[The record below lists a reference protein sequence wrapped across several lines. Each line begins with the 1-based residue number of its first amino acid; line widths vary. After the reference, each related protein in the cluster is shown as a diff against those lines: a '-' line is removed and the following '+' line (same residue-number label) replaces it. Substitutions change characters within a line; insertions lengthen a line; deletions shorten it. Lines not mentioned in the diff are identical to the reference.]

1 MTVKRIAPPPPAKEK
16 RVKPAKKHK
25 SSTKLRAVV
34 WQSALTNMSQAVVVK
49 NAQREV
55 VFANQAFYD
64 LLKVS
69 ESEVIGRKFETVVTP
84 DDNIQRQLIQLEF
97 KRRKKGIASVY
108 DIERHSASGI
118 QYLRIN
124 ASPMFDEEKKFLGSV
139 SVISDISTEKQALKL
154 KSDADALLKAVY
166 NSADIGMYVTNSEGK
181 FVEVNN
187 AYCKTYGYTREELIG
202 QPFTIV
208 LPPYLREYA
217 QQLHNDY
224 IAEGTDASAGEWQVQ
239 HKNGSIRDIA
249 VTAARLILTDGQ
261 RFKVTTVTDIT
272 DRKLIERQLRYQA
285 NLLQN
290 VSEAIISINRDFKIT
305 SWNKAAETMYGW
317 KENEVVGKDIHQV
330 ITTKYLDGLNDK
342 QALEILQRTGEWSG
356 EVIQQKRDG
365 TEIIVQSSVS
375 LLHDA
380 KGEVIGTVA
389 INRNITEQKKYEQ
402 ERQQLHEQLQQ
413 LQKME
418 AIGTLSGGIAHDFNN
433 ILAAILGNANLI
445 LEKTTDE
452 KLVRYASRIKTAAE
466 RGGALTKQLL
476 GFARKGKFEVAPVDL
491 HQSVKNV
498 IEILEHTIDKR
509 IQMRVEMIGSI
520 QKVLGDK
527 TQLEQVILNLAVNA
541 IDAIAPTL
549 DEKQFGTLTFSLKV
563 EPPEQHHF
571 ASSQSYLHLTIS
583 DSGIGIPKEIQN
595 RIFEPFFTTKE
606 VGKGTGLGLAMVYG
620 IVKNHHGKVYVDSEV
635 GKGTTVHLYLPTVAQ
650 TQSSQSENVVIE
662 KNQKN
667 MVANKK
673 LLIVDDEEMLRE
685 LLIEQLI
692 EAGYGV
698 YEASNGHEA
707 IETLKHLD
715 VKGIRIDA
723 VVLDMNMPKMSGAK
737 AFAEIRTLFPTVP
750 ILIATGFAQ
759 DELVQ
764 KLLES
769 GANGVLSKPYNIEE
783 LLKRL
788 EEILNV

>member
-1 MTVKRIAPPPPAKEK
+1 MC
-16 RVKPAKKHK
+16 
-25 SSTKLRAVV
+25 
-34 WQSALTNMSQAVVVK
+34 
-49 NAQREV
+49 
-55 VFANQAFYD
+55 
-64 LLKVS
+64 
-69 ESEVIGRKFETVVTP
+69 
-84 DDNIQRQLIQLEF
+84 
-97 KRRKKGIASVY
+97 
-108 DIERHSASGI
+108 
-118 QYLRIN
+118 
-124 ASPMFDEEKKFLGSV
+124 
-139 SVISDISTEKQALKL
+139 
-154 KSDADALLKAVY
+154 
-166 NSADIGMYVTNSEGK
+166 VTNSEGK

-208 LPPYLREYA
+208 LPPELREYA

-249 VTAARLILTDGQ
+249 VTAARLILEDGQ

-272 DRKLIERQLRYQA
+272 ERKLIERQLRYQA

-290 VSEAIISINRDFKIT
+290 VSEAIISIDNEFKIT
-305 SWNKAAETMYGW
+305 SWNKGAETMYGW
-317 KENEVVGKDIHQV
+317 KESEVIGKHIHQ
-330 ITTKYLDGLNDK
+330 ITTTKYLEGLNEEK
-342 QALEILQRTGEWSG
+342 AAQILQTTGEWSG
-356 EVIQQKRDG
+356 EVIQQKKDG
-365 TEIIVQSSVS
+365 TELIVQSSVS
-375 LLHDA
+375 LLHNA

-389 INRNITEQKKYEQ
+389 INRDITKQKAL
-402 ERQQLHEQLQQ
+402 ERERAELYDQLQQ

-452 KLVRYASRIKTAAE
+452 KLLRYASRIKAAAE
-466 RGGALTKQLL
+466 RGATLTKQLL

-541 IDAIAPTL
+541 IDAIVPTL
-549 DEKQFGTLTFSLKV
+549 DEKQEGLLHFQLKV
-563 EPPEQHHF
+563 ETADSH
-571 ASSQSYLHLTIS
+571 ATSNSSYLHLSIS
-583 DSGIGIPKEIQN
+583 DTGIGIPKEIQN

-635 GKGTTVHLYLPTVAQ
+635 GKGTTVHLYLPAVIQ
-650 TQSSQSENVVIE
+650 PQVNQIDELPIE
-662 KNQKN
+662 KRQKN
-667 MVANKK
+667 MSTSKK
-673 LLIVDDEEMLRE
+673 ILIVDDEEMLRE
-685 LLIEQLI
+685 LLLEQLI
-692 EAGYGV
+692 SAGYSV
-698 YEASNGHEA
+698 YEAANGLEA
-707 IETLKHLD
+707 IELLKHLEAQGLC
-715 VKGIRIDA
+715 VNA
-723 VVLDMNMPKMSGAK
+723 VVLDMNMPKMNGAK
-737 AFAEIRTLFPTVP
+737 AFAEIRTLFSTVP

>member
-1 MTVKRIAPPPPAKEK
+1 MTSK
-16 RVKPAKKHK
+16 RVTSSPSKEENLSPTKQK
-25 SSTKLRAVV
+25 SSATLQEVV
-34 WQSALTNMSQAVVVK
+34 WRNALTNMSQAVVIN
-49 NAQREV
+49 NAEREI

-64 LLKVS
+64 LVKMS
-69 ESEVIGRKFETVVTP
+69 ESEVIGNKFETIVTP
-84 DDNIQRQLIQLEF
+84 DDNIQKKLIQLEF
-97 KRRKKGIASVY
+97 ERRKQGIASVY
-108 DIERHSASGI
+108 DIERHTASGV
-118 QYLRIN
+118 QHLRIN

-139 SVISDISTEKQALKL
+139 AVISDISTEKKALKL

-166 NSADIGMYVTNSEGK
+166 NSADIGMCVTNSEGK

-249 VTAARLILTDGQ
+249 VTAARLILEDGQ

-272 DRKLIERQLRYQA
+272 ERKFIERQLRYQA

-290 VSEAIISINRDFKIT
+290 VSEAIISIDNEFKIT
-305 SWNKAAETMYGW
+305 SWNKGAETMYGW
-317 KENEVVGKDIHQV
+317 KESEVIGKHIHKF
-330 ITTKYLDGLNDK
+330 ISTKYLNGINDE
-342 QALEILQRTGEWSG
+342 QAAEILQTMGEWSG
-356 EVIQQKRDG
+356 EVIHQKRDG
-365 TEIIVQSSVS
+365 TELIVQSSVS
-375 LLHDA
+375 LLHNA

-389 INRNITEQKKYEQ
+389 INRDITKQKAL
-402 ERQQLHEQLQQ
+402 ERERAELYNQLQQ

-452 KLVRYASRIKTAAE
+452 KLVRYASRIKAAAE
-466 RGGALTKQLL
+466 RGATLTKQLL

-583 DSGIGIPKEIQN
+583 DSGIGIPKEIQHK
-595 RIFEPFFTTKE
+595 IFEPFFTTKE

-620 IVKNHHGKVYVDSEV
+620 IMKNHHGRVYIDSEV

-715 VKGIRIDA
+715 VQGIRIDA

-737 AFAEIRTLFPTVP
+737 AFAEIRNLFPSMP

-759 DELVQ
+759 DEVVQ
-764 KLLES
+764 RLLEC
-769 GANGVLSKPYNIEE
+769 GANGLLSKPYDVEE
-783 LLKRL
+783 LFKKLDEMLK
-788 EEILNV
+788 V

>member
-1 MTVKRIAPPPPAKEK
+1 MTSK
-16 RVKPAKKHK
+16 RVASSPSKEENLSPTKQK
-25 SSTKLRAVV
+25 SSATLQEVV
-34 WQSALTNMSQAVVVK
+34 WRNALTNMSQAVVIK
-49 NAQREV
+49 NAEREI

-64 LLKVS
+64 LVKMS
-69 ESEVIGRKFETVVTP
+69 ESEVIGNKFETIVTP
-84 DDNIQRQLIQLEF
+84 DDNIQKKLIQLEF
-97 KRRKKGIASVY
+97 KRRKQGIASVY
-108 DIERHSASGI
+108 DIERHTASGV
-118 QYLRIN
+118 QHLRIN
-124 ASPMFDEEKKFLGSV
+124 ASPMFDEENNFVGSV
-139 SVISDISTEKQALKL
+139 AVITDTSTEKQALKL

-166 NSADIGMYVTNSEGK
+166 NSADIGMCVTNSEGK

-249 VTAARLILTDGQ
+249 VTAARLILEDGQ

-272 DRKLIERQLRYQA
+272 ERKLIERQLRYQA

-290 VSEAIISINRDFKIT
+290 VSEAIISIDNEFKIT
-305 SWNKAAETMYGW
+305 SWNKGAETMYGW
-317 KENEVVGKDIHQV
+317 KESEVIGKHIHKF
-330 ITTKYLDGLNDK
+330 ISTKYLNGINDE
-342 QALEILQRTGEWSG
+342 QAAEILQTMGEWSG
-356 EVIQQKRDG
+356 EVIHQKRDG
-365 TEIIVQSSVS
+365 TELIVQSSVS
-375 LLHDA
+375 LLYNA

-389 INRNITEQKKYEQ
+389 INRDITKQKAL
-402 ERQQLHEQLQQ
+402 ERERAELYDQLQQ

-433 ILAAILGNANLI
+433 ILAAILGSANLI

-452 KLVRYASRIKTAAE
+452 KLVRYASRIKAAAE
-466 RGGALTKQLL
+466 RGATLTKQLL

-583 DSGIGIPKEIQN
+583 DSGIGIPKEIQHK
-595 RIFEPFFTTKE
+595 IFEPFFTTKE

-620 IVKNHHGKVYVDSEV
+620 IMKNHHGRVYIDSEV

-698 YEASNGHEA
+698 YEASNGLEA
-707 IETLKHLD
+707 IETLKQLEAQG
-715 VKGIRIDA
+715 VRIDA

-737 AFAEIRTLFPTVP
+737 AFAEIRNLFPSMP

-759 DELVQ
+759 DEVVQ

-769 GANGVLSKPYNIEE
+769 GANDVLAKPYNVGDLFKKLDEM
-783 LLKRL
+783 LKA
-788 EEILNV
+788 

>member
-1 MTVKRIAPPPPAKEK
+1 MTVKRVASSPSKEEK
-16 RVKPAKKHK
+16 SKPSIKPKL
-25 SSTKLRAVV
+25 STPQRPF
-34 WQSALTNMSQAVVVK
+34 WQSALTNMSQAVAIK
-49 NAQREV
+49 NAKREI

-64 LLKVS
+64 LVKMS
-69 ESEVIGRKFETVVTP
+69 ESEVIGNKFETIVTP
-84 DDNIQRQLIQLEF
+84 DDNIQKKLIQLEF
-97 KRRKKGIASVY
+97 KRRKQGIASVY
-108 DIERHSASGI
+108 DIERHTASGI

-124 ASPMFDEEKKFLGSV
+124 ASPMFDEENNFVGSV
-139 SVISDISTEKQALKL
+139 AVITDTSTEKKALKL

-166 NSADIGMYVTNSEGK
+166 NSADIGMCVTNSEGK

-217 QQLHNDY
+217 QQLHSDY

-249 VTAARLILTDGQ
+249 VTAARLILEDGQ

-272 DRKLIERQLRYQA
+272 ERKLIERQLRYQA

-290 VSEAIISINRDFKIT
+290 VSEAIISIDNEFKIT
-305 SWNKAAETMYGW
+305 SWNKGAETMYGW
-317 KENEVVGKDIHQV
+317 KESEVIGKHIHKF
-330 ITTKYLDGLNDK
+330 ISTKYLNGINDE
-342 QALEILQRTGEWSG
+342 QAAEIQRTTGEWLG
-356 EVIQQKRDG
+356 EVIQHKKDG
-365 TEIIVQSSVS
+365 TELIVQSSIS

-389 INRNITEQKKYEQ
+389 INRDITKQKALEQ
-402 ERQQLHEQLQQ
+402 ERAELYDQLQQ

-433 ILAAILGNANLI
+433 ILAAILGSANLI

-452 KLVRYASRIKTAAE
+452 KLVRYASRIKAASE
-466 RGGALTKQLL
+466 RGAALTKQLL
-476 GFARKGKFEVAPVDL
+476 GFARKGKIQVAPIDF
-491 HQSVKNV
+491 HQVVKGV
-498 IEILEHTIDKR
+498 IEILEHSIDKR

-520 QKVLGDK
+520 PKVLGDK
-527 TQLEQVILNLAVNA
+527 VQLEQVILNLAVNA
-541 IDAIAPTL
+541 IDAIVPTL

-583 DSGIGIPKEIQN
+583 DSGIGIPKEIQHK
-595 RIFEPFFTTKE
+595 IFEPFFTTKE

-620 IVKNHHGKVYVDSEV
+620 IMKNHHGRVYIDSEV

-715 VKGIRIDA
+715 VQGIRIDG

-737 AFAEIRTLFPTVP
+737 AFAEIRNLFPSMP

-759 DELVQ
+759 DEVVQ
-764 KLLES
+764 RLLES
-769 GANGVLSKPYNIEE
+769 GANGLLSKPYDVEE
-783 LLKRL
+783 LFKKLDEMLK
-788 EEILNV
+788 V

>member
-1 MTVKRIAPPPPAKEK
+1 MTSK
-16 RVKPAKKHK
+16 RVTSSPSKEENLSPTKQK
-25 SSTKLRAVV
+25 SSATLQEVV
-34 WQSALTNMSQAVVVK
+34 WRNALTNMSQAVVIK
-49 NAQREV
+49 NAEREI

-64 LLKVS
+64 LVKMS
-69 ESEVIGRKFETVVTP
+69 ESEVIGNKFETIVTP
-84 DDNIQRQLIQLEF
+84 DDNIQKKLIQLEF
-97 KRRKKGIASVY
+97 EWRKQGIASVY
-108 DIERHSASGI
+108 DIERHTASGI

-124 ASPMFDEEKKFLGSV
+124 ASPMFDEENNFVGSV
-139 SVISDISTEKQALKL
+139 AVITDTSTEKKALKL

-166 NSADIGMYVTNSEGK
+166 NSADIGMCVTNSEGK

-249 VTAARLILTDGQ
+249 VTAARLILEDGQ

-272 DRKLIERQLRYQA
+272 ERKLIERQLRYQA

-290 VSEAIISINRDFKIT
+290 VSEAIISIDNEFKIT
-305 SWNKAAETMYGW
+305 SWNKGAETMYGW
-317 KENEVVGKDIHQV
+317 KESEVIGKHIHKF
-330 ITTKYLDGLNDK
+330 ISTKYLNGINDE
-342 QALEILQRTGEWSG
+342 QAAEILQTMGEWSG
-356 EVIQQKRDG
+356 EVIHQKRDG
-365 TEIIVQSSVS
+365 TELIVQSSVS
-375 LLHDA
+375 LLYNA

-389 INRNITEQKKYEQ
+389 INRDITKQKAL
-402 ERQQLHEQLQQ
+402 ERERAELYDQLQQ
-413 LQKME
+413 IQKME

-433 ILAAILGNANLI
+433 ILAAILGSANLI

-452 KLVRYASRIKTAAE
+452 KLMRYASRIKAAAK
-466 RGGALTKQLL
+466 RGATLTKQLL

-541 IDAIAPTL
+541 IDAIVPTL

-583 DSGIGIPKEIQN
+583 DSGIGIPKEIQHK
-595 RIFEPFFTTKE
+595 IFEPFFTTKE

-620 IVKNHHGKVYVDSEV
+620 IMKNHHGRVYIDSEV

-707 IETLKHLD
+707 IETLKQLEAQG
-715 VKGIRIDA
+715 VRIDG

-737 AFAEIRTLFPTVP
+737 AFAEIRNLFPSMP

-759 DELVQ
+759 DEVVQ
-764 KLLES
+764 RLLES
-769 GANGVLSKPYNIEE
+769 GANGLLSKPYDVEE
-783 LLKRL
+783 LFKKLDEMLK
-788 EEILNV
+788 V

>member
-1 MTVKRIAPPPPAKEK
+1 
-16 RVKPAKKHK
+16 
-25 SSTKLRAVV
+25 
-34 WQSALTNMSQAVVVK
+34 MSQAVVVK

-64 LLKVS
+64 LLKLS
-69 ESEVIGRKFETVVTP
+69 ESEVIGRTFETVITP
-84 DDNIQRQLIQLEF
+84 NDKVQWQLVQLEF

-108 DIERHSASGI
+108 DIERHTASGV
-118 QYLRIN
+118 QHLRIN
-124 ASPMFDEEKKFLGSV
+124 ASPMVDDEKNFLGSV
-139 SVISDISTEKQALKL
+139 AVITDTSTEKHALKL
-154 KSDADALLKAVY
+154 KSEANALLKAVY
-166 NSADIGMYVTNSEGK
+166 NSADIGMCVTNAEGK

-249 VTAARLILTDGQ
+249 VTAARLILEDGQ

-272 DRKLIERQLRYQA
+272 ERKLIERQLRYQA

-290 VSEAIISINRDFKIT
+290 VSEAIISINNEFKIT

-317 KENEVVGKDIHQV
+317 KESEVIGKHIHKF
-330 ITTKYLDGLNDK
+330 ISTKYLNNINEE
-342 QALEILQRTGEWSG
+342 QAAEILKRTGEWSG

-365 TEIIVQSSVS
+365 TELIVQSSVS
-375 LLHDA
+375 LLHNA

-389 INRNITEQKKYEQ
+389 INRDITEQKAIEQ
-402 ERQQLHEQLQQ
+402 ERAELYDQLQQ

-452 KLVRYASRIKTAAE
+452 KLVRYASRIKAASE
-466 RGGALTKQLL
+466 RGAALTKQLL
-476 GFARKGKFEVAPVDL
+476 GFARKGKIQVIPIDL
-491 HQSVKNV
+491 HQVVKGV

-509 IQMRVEMIGSI
+509 IQTRVEVIGNI
-520 QKVLGDK
+520 PKVSGDK
-527 TQLEQVILNLAVNA
+527 VQLEQVILNLAVNA
-541 IDAIAPTL
+541 IDAIMPTL

-563 EPPEQHHF
+563 EPPEQRHF
-571 ASSQSYLHLTIS
+571 ASSQSYLHLAIS
-583 DSGIGIPKEIQN
+583 DSGIGIPKEIQHKV
-595 RIFEPFFTTKE
+595 FEPFFTTKE

-620 IVKNHHGKVYVDSEV
+620 IVKNHHGRVYIDSEI
-635 GKGTTVHLYLPTVAQ
+635 GKGTTVHLYLPTM
-650 TQSSQSENVVIE
+650 TQPKSSQSENATIE

-667 MVANKK
+667 MLANKK
-673 LLIVDDEEMLRE
+673 VLIVDDEEMLRE
-685 LLIEQLI
+685 LLVEQLI

-707 IETLKHLD
+707 IETLKQLEAQGLR
-715 VKGIRIDA
+715 VNVI
-723 VVLDMNMPKMSGAK
+723 VLDMNMPRMSGAK
-737 AFAEIRTLFPTVP
+737 AFAEIRNLFPSMP

-759 DELVQ
+759 DEVVK

-769 GANGVLSKPYNIEE
+769 GANGLLSKPYEVEE
-783 LLKRL
+783 LFKKLD
-788 EEILNV
+788 EILNA

>member
-1 MTVKRIAPPPPAKEK
+1 MTSK
-16 RVKPAKKHK
+16 RVTSSPSKEENLSPTKQK
-25 SSTKLRAVV
+25 SSATLQEVV
-34 WQSALTNMSQAVVVK
+34 WRNALTNMSQAVVIK
-49 NAQREV
+49 NAEREI

-64 LLKVS
+64 LVKMS
-69 ESEVIGRKFETVVTP
+69 ESEVIGNKFETIVTP
-84 DDNIQRQLIQLEF
+84 DDNIQKKLIQLEF
-97 KRRKKGIASVY
+97 KRRKQGIASVY
-108 DIERHSASGI
+108 DIERHTASGI

-124 ASPMFDEEKKFLGSV
+124 ASPMFDEENNFVGSV
-139 SVISDISTEKQALKL
+139 AVITDTSTEKKALKL

-166 NSADIGMYVTNSEGK
+166 NSADIGMCVTNSEGK

-249 VTAARLILTDGQ
+249 VTAARLILEDGQ

-272 DRKLIERQLRYQA
+272 ERKLIERQLRYQA

-290 VSEAIISINRDFKIT
+290 VSEAIISIDNEFKIT
-305 SWNKAAETMYGW
+305 SWNKGAETMYGW
-317 KENEVVGKDIHQV
+317 KESEVIGKPIHQ
-330 ITTKYLDGLNDK
+330 ITTTKYLEGLNEEK
-342 QALEILQRTGEWSG
+342 AAEILQTMGEWSG
-356 EVIQQKRDG
+356 EVIHQKRDG
-365 TEIIVQSSVS
+365 TELIVQSSVS
-375 LLHDA
+375 LLYNA

-389 INRNITEQKKYEQ
+389 INRDITKQKALEQ
-402 ERQQLHEQLQQ
+402 ERAELYDQLQQ

-433 ILAAILGNANLI
+433 ILAAILGSANLI

-452 KLVRYASRIKTAAE
+452 KLLRYASRIKAAAE
-466 RGGALTKQLL
+466 RGATLTKQLL

-583 DSGIGIPKEIQN
+583 DSGIGIPKEIQHK
-595 RIFEPFFTTKE
+595 IFEPFFTTKE

-620 IVKNHHGKVYVDSEV
+620 IMKNHHGRVYIDSEV

-715 VKGIRIDA
+715 VQGIRIDA

-737 AFAEIRTLFPTVP
+737 AFAEIRNLFPSMP

-759 DELVQ
+759 DEVVQ
-764 KLLES
+764 RLLEC
-769 GANGVLSKPYNIEE
+769 GANGVLAKPYNVEDLFKKLDE
-783 LLKRL
+783 M
-788 EEILNV
+788 LNA

>member
-1 MTVKRIAPPPPAKEK
+1 MTVKRVASSPSKEEK
-16 RVKPAKKHK
+16 SKPSIKPKL
-25 SSTKLRAVV
+25 STPQRPF
-34 WQSALTNMSQAVVVK
+34 WQSALTNMSQAVVIK
-49 NAQREV
+49 NAEREI

-64 LLKVS
+64 LVKMS
-69 ESEVIGRKFETVVTP
+69 ESEVIGNKFETIVTP
-84 DDNIQRQLIQLEF
+84 DDNIQKKLIQLEF
-97 KRRKKGIASVY
+97 KRRKQGIASVY
-108 DIERHSASGI
+108 DIERHTASGI

-139 SVISDISTEKQALKL
+139 AVISDISTEKKALKL

-166 NSADIGMYVTNSEGK
+166 NSADIGMCVTNSEGK

-249 VTAARLILTDGQ
+249 VTAARLILEDGQ

-272 DRKLIERQLRYQA
+272 ERKLIERQLRYQA

-290 VSEAIISINRDFKIT
+290 VSEAIISIDNEFKIT
-305 SWNKAAETMYGW
+305 SWNKGAETMYGW
-317 KENEVVGKDIHQV
+317 KESEVIGKHIHKF
-330 ITTKYLDGLNDK
+330 ISTKYLNGINDE
-342 QALEILQRTGEWSG
+342 QAAEILQTMGEWLG
-356 EVIQQKRDG
+356 EVIQHKKDG
-365 TEIIVQSSVS
+365 TELIVQSSVS
-375 LLHDA
+375 LLYNA

-389 INRNITEQKKYEQ
+389 INRDITKQKALEQ
-402 ERQQLHEQLQQ
+402 ERAELYDQLQQ

-433 ILAAILGNANLI
+433 ILAAILGSANLI

-452 KLVRYASRIKTAAE
+452 KLVRYASRIKAAAE
-466 RGGALTKQLL
+466 RGATLTKQLL

-520 QKVLGDK
+520 PKVLGDK
-527 TQLEQVILNLAVNA
+527 IQLEQVILNLAVNA
-541 IDAIAPTL
+541 IDAIVPTL

-583 DSGIGIPKEIQN
+583 DSGIGIPKEIQHK
-595 RIFEPFFTTKE
+595 IFEPFFTTKE

-620 IVKNHHGKVYVDSEV
+620 IMKNHHGRVYIDSEV

-715 VKGIRIDA
+715 VQGIRIDA

-737 AFAEIRTLFPTVP
+737 AFAEIRNLFPSMP

-759 DELVQ
+759 DEVVQ
-764 KLLES
+764 RLLEC
-769 GANGVLSKPYNIEE
+769 GANGLLSKPYDVKE
-783 LLKRL
+783 LFKKLDEMLKA
-788 EEILNV
+788 